1 MTGTSEKIM
10 ELFKKHAKVKTGM
23 VLTSSEL
30 SFSSS
35 NWEPSDFAEMDE
47 AFKELSTEGYVIIT
61 PSKGLELTEKGLNY
75 LFNEP

>member
-1 MTGTSEKIM
+1 MTKTSEKIM
-10 ELFKKHAKVKTGM
+10 ELFRKHDKVKAGM

-35 NWEPSDFAEMDE
+35 TWEPSDFAGMDE
-47 AFKELSTEGYVIIT
+47 AFKELSKEGYVIIT
-61 PSKGLELTEKGLNY
+61 PSRGLELTEKGLNL